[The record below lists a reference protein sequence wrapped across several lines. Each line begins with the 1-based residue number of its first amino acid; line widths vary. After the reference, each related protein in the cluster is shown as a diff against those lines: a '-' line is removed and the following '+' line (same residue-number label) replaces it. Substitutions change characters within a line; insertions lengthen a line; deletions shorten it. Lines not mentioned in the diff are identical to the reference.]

1 MDSKF
6 KTLFKSPSNVVV
18 NCLIELNDNI
28 KVLGTDRGLF
38 SYYEDSLL
46 HIEGVENVEQVGTVD
61 IVVDVVENIFSCR
74 RFPFLNLP
82 MQF

>member
-18 NCLIELNDNI
+18 NCLIELADNI

-61 IVVDVVENIFSCR
+61 IVVTWLKIFFHVVDFH
-74 RFPFLNLP
+74 F
-82 MQF
+82 